1 MQGMETPDPASVPP
15 HPVEHPQRAGM
26 DRQHRAVDGHGQPA
40 DVDRRR
46 VEAMIESHRAGTDV
60 RLGADRNGRRLV
72 ARDKVAAAGVVLS
85 GCSLAAVRSKVR
97 ARVGARAA

>member
-26 DRQHRAVDGHGQPA
+26 DRQHRAGDDHGQPVG
-40 DVDRRR
+40 VDRRR
-46 VEAMIESHRAGTDV
+46 VDAMIENHRASTDV
-60 RLGADRNGRRLV
+60 GLGADRDGRRLV

-85 GCSLAAVRSKVR
+85 RCSLAAVRSKVR
-97 ARVGARAA
+97 VRVGARAA